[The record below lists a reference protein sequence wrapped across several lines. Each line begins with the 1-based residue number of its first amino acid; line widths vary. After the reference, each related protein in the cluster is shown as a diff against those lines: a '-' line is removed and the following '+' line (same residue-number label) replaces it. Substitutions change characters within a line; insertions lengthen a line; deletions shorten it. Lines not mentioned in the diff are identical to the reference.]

1 MVSVS
6 PSRGARVDE
15 EGRQGQ
21 DLRSRP
27 PSENSTVGTKPAQGG
42 TIATR
47 FLLFYM
53 WLDLIRPSFVW
64 HFPKLLSTALF
75 VTWLV
80 QPDKRIPRQNLLML
94 LFLGVM
100 IIDIPIAKNSFAAVW
115 TSYGMAVSILGLCL
129 PLVQFIN
136 SIARFQ
142 VFMHSLMGIFV
153 VIGAW
158 ASVHSGYGPA
168 AADGGQ
174 DENYVTA
181 CMAMGLPLLLYSSL
195 SAGTKLKKFL
205 YLAPVPIFLLAV
217 VVAENPSRG
226 GFLGFIGAIGY
237 MVYYSKR
244 RIAALISVGVL
255 AAVVG
260 LLAGVTYLQEMG
272 TITDTETGTADH
284 RKDLWRI
291 ATYMFMSYPLTGIG
305 PNNYRWRIQEFE
317 TDEIIEKYGHSLGGT
332 AFTHSLYFELL
343 AELGSAGVIL
353 FTLIAVR
360 NFRDLAE
367 IKRRVRQI
375 MDREPSAVSI
385 GEPITPHLPSGGTLK
400 LLHCYAHGLNA
411 SFIAFLVCSA
421 FISTLYYSYFWLF
434 SALIASFKLIVD
446 RVLPQPAE
454 GPDVGRSTRP

>member
-1 MVSVS
+1 MALVPSNESPRVSQESQVGRHMA
-6 PSRGARVDE
+6 SRLPDDMSADA
-15 EGRQGQ
+15 
-21 DLRSRP
+21 P
-27 PSENSTVGTKPAQGG
+27 KPAEGG
-42 TIATR
+42 AIVTGFI
-47 FLLFYM
+47 LFYM

-75 VTWLV
+75 VSWLV

-100 IIDIPIAKNSFAAVW
+100 IIDIPMAENSFAVVW
-115 TSYGMAVSILGLCL
+115 TSYGMAVLILGLCL

-136 SIARFQ
+136 SITRFQ
-142 VFMHSLMGIFV
+142 VVMYSLMGIFV

-158 ASVHSGYGPA
+158 ASIHQGYGPA
-168 AADGGQ
+168 AAAGGQ

-181 CMAMGLPLLLYSSL
+181 CMAMAFPLLVYSSV
-195 SAGTKLKKFL
+195 SAGTKLKKIL
-205 YLAPVPIFLLAV
+205 YLAPIPILLLAV

-226 GFLGFIGAIGY
+226 GALGFISVIGY
-237 MVYYSKR
+237 MVYYSKKR
-244 RIAALISVGVL
+244 VMALISVGVL
-255 AAVVG
+255 AAIVG
-260 LLAGVTYLQEMG
+260 LLAGATFWDEIG
-272 TITDTETGTADH
+272 TTADTDTGTADH

-305 PNNYRWRIQEFE
+305 PNNFRWRIQEFE
-317 TDEIIEKYGHSLGGT
+317 TNEIIEKYGHSLGGT

-353 FTLIAVR
+353 FALIVVR

-367 IKRRVRQI
+367 IKRRIRQI
-375 MDREPSAVSI
+375 MDRMSSAVSI

-400 LLHCYAHGLNA
+400 LLHCYAHGLTA

-434 SALIASFKLIVD
+434 SALIASFKLIFENMV
-446 RVLPQPAE
+446 PAMTE
-454 GPDVGRSTRP
+454 ERRRF

>member
-1 MVSVS
+1 MDKPMAPRHSNDKSVDNPKS
-6 PSRGARVDE
+6 A
-15 EGRQGQ
+15 EGGE
-21 DLRSRP
+21 LA
-27 PSENSTVGTKPAQGG
+27 TK
-42 TIATR
+42 

-75 VTWLV
+75 VNWLL

-94 LFLGVM
+94 LLLGVM
-100 IIDIPIAKNSFAAVW
+100 VIDIPIAQNAFAAVW
-115 TSYGMAVSILGLCL
+115 TTYGMAVLFLGLCL

-142 VFMHSLMGIFV
+142 VILHSLMGIFV

-158 ASVHSGYGPA
+158 ASVHRGYGPA

-181 CMAMGLPLLLYSSL
+181 CMAMGLPLLLYSYL
-195 SAGTKLKKFL
+195 SAETKLKKVL
-205 YLAPVPIFLLAV
+205 YLAPIPILLLAV

-226 GFLGFIGAIGY
+226 GFLGFTGAIGY

-255 AAVVG
+255 AVVLG
-260 LLAGVTYLQEMG
+260 LMAGASYWQEME
-272 TITDTETGTADH
+272 TMTDTEAGTADH

-305 PNNYRWRIQEFE
+305 PNNYRWRIEEFE
-317 TDEIIEKYGHSLGGT
+317 TNEIIEKYGHSLGGT

-343 AELGSAGVIL
+343 AELGGAGVIL
-353 FTLIAVR
+353 FGLIVLQ
-360 NFRDLAE
+360 NFRDLSQ
-367 IKRRVRQI
+367 IKSRVRQI
-375 MDREPSAVSI
+375 MNRKPAVVSI
-385 GEPITPHLPSGGTLK
+385 GVPLRLPPLSAGMLK
-400 LLHCYAHGLNA
+400 LLQCYADGLTA

-421 FISTLYYSYFWLF
+421 FISTLYYSYFWIY

-446 RVLPQPAE
+446 KMAPAE
-454 GPDVGRSTRP
+454 TEQRRRF

>member
-1 MVSVS
+1 MAPV
-6 PSRGARVDE
+6 PSNKFPSGPREKGVESYLA
-15 EGRQGQ
+15 
-21 DLRSRP
+21 SRLP
-27 PSENSTVGTKPAQGG
+27 YEKSADAPKPAKGG

-47 FLLFYM
+47 LLLFYM

-100 IIDIPIAKNSFAAVW
+100 IIDIPIAKNSYAVVW
-115 TSYGMAVSILGLCL
+115 TSYGMAVLFLGLCL

-142 VFMHSLMGIFV
+142 IIMHSLMGIFV

-158 ASVHSGYGPA
+158 ASVHQGYGPA
-168 AADGGQ
+168 AASGGQ

-181 CMAMGLPLLLYSSL
+181 CMAMGFPLLLYSSI
-195 SAGTKLKKFL
+195 SARTKLRKIL
-205 YLAPVPIFLLAV
+205 YLAPIPILLLAV

-226 GFLGFIGAIGY
+226 GVLGFIGVIGY
-237 MVYYSKR
+237 MVYHSKKR
-244 RIAALISVGVL
+244 VMALVSVGVL
-255 AAVVG
+255 AAIVG
-260 LLAGVTYLQEMG
+260 LLAGATFWNEIG
-272 TITDTETGTADH
+272 TTTDTDTGTADH

-353 FTLIAVR
+353 FALIAVR

-385 GEPITPHLPSGGTLK
+385 GEPIASHLPSAGTLK
-400 LLHCYAHGLNA
+400 LLQCYAQGLTA

-434 SALIASFKLIVD
+434 SALIASFKLIFESMI
-446 RVLPQPAE
+446 PAMTE
-454 GPDVGRSTRP
+454 ERRRF

>member
-1 MVSVS
+1 MA
-6 PSRGARVDE
+6 SRLPCEKSADA
-15 EGRQGQ
+15 
-21 DLRSRP
+21 P
-27 PSENSTVGTKPAQGG
+27 KPAEGG
-42 TIATR
+42 KITTL

-75 VTWLV
+75 VTWLA

-100 IIDIPIAKNSFAAVW
+100 IIDIPIAENSFAVVW
-115 TSYGMAVSILGLCL
+115 TSYAMAVLFLGLCL

-142 VFMHSLMGIFV
+142 VIMHSLMGIFV

-158 ASVHSGYGPA
+158 ASVHHGYGPA

-181 CMAMGLPLLLYSSL
+181 CMAMGFPLLLYASV
-195 SAGTKLKKFL
+195 SAETKLKKIL
-205 YLAPVPIFLLAV
+205 YLAPIPILLLAV

-226 GFLGFIGAIGY
+226 GVLGFIGVIGY
-237 MVYYSKR
+237 MVYYSKKR
-244 RIAALISVGVL
+244 VMALISVGVL
-255 AAVVG
+255 AAIVG
-260 LLAGVTYLQEMG
+260 LLAGATFWDEIG
-272 TITDTETGTADH
+272 TTADTDTGTADH

-317 TDEIIEKYGHSLGGT
+317 TNEIIEKYGHSLGGT

-343 AELGSAGVIL
+343 AELGTAGVIL
-353 FTLIAVR
+353 FALIVVR

-375 MDREPSAVSI
+375 MDREPSLVSI
-385 GEPITPHLPSGGTLK
+385 GEPIAPHLPSAGTLK
-400 LLHCYAHGLNA
+400 LLHCYVHGLTA

-434 SALIASFKLIVD
+434 SALIASFKLIFEAMV
-446 RVLPQPAE
+446 PAMTE
-454 GPDVGRSTRP
+454 ERRRL

>member
-1 MVSVS
+1 MAPVSS
-6 PSRGARVDE
+6 NESSRVP
-15 EGRQGQ
+15 QGT
-21 DLRSRP
+21 RTGKPMASRL
-27 PSENSTVGTKPAQGG
+27 SNDKSADNSKPAEAGG
-42 TIATR
+42 LATR

-75 VTWLV
+75 VNWLL

-100 IIDIPIAKNSFAAVW
+100 AIDIPIAKNSFAAVW
-115 TSYGMAVSILGLCL
+115 TTYGMAVLFLGLCL

-136 SIARFQ
+136 SITRFQ
-142 VFMHSLMGIFV
+142 LVLHSLMGIFL

-158 ASVHSGYGPA
+158 ASVHRGYGPA

-181 CMAMGLPLLLYSSL
+181 CMAMGLPLLLYSYL
-195 SAGTKLKKFL
+195 SAGTKLKKIL
-205 YLAPVPIFLLAV
+205 YLAPIPILLLAV

-226 GFLGFIGAIGY
+226 GFLGFMAAIGY
-237 MVYYSKR
+237 MVFYSKR
-244 RIAALISVGVL
+244 RIAAFVGVGVL
-255 AAVVG
+255 AVVVG
-260 LLAGVTYLQEMG
+260 LMAGATYWQEMG
-272 TITDTETGTADH
+272 TITDTEAGTADH

-317 TDEIIEKYGHSLGGT
+317 TDEIILKYGHSLGGT

-343 AELGSAGVIL
+343 AELGGAGVIL
-353 FTLIAVR
+353 FGLIVFR
-360 NFRDLAE
+360 NFRDLSQ
-367 IKRRVRQI
+367 IKSRVRQI
-375 MDREPSAVSI
+375 MNRDPAAVSI
-385 GEPITPHLPSGGTLK
+385 GEPLGPPPLSAGMLK
-400 LLHCYAHGLNA
+400 LLQCYADGLSA

-421 FISTLYYSYFWLF
+421 FISTLYYSYFWIY
-434 SALIASFKLIVD
+434 SALIASFKLIFD
-446 RVLPQPAE
+446 RMVPAATE
-454 GPDVGRSTRP
+454 QRRRF

>member
-1 MVSVS
+1 MEPVFSNEASRVRQESLVGKPMVSRLS
-6 PSRGARVDE
+6 NDKSADNP
-15 EGRQGQ
+15 
-21 DLRSRP
+21 
-27 PSENSTVGTKPAQGG
+27 KPAEGG
-42 TIATR
+42 ALATK

-80 QPDKRIPRQNLLML
+80 QPDKRMPRQNLLML
-94 LFLGVM
+94 LLLGVM
-100 IIDIPIAKNSFAAVW
+100 AIDIPIAENSFAVVW
-115 TSYGMAVSILGLCL
+115 TTYGMVVLILGLCL

-142 VFMHSLMGIFV
+142 VILHSLMGIFI

-181 CMAMGLPLLLYSSL
+181 CMAMGLPLLLYSSF
-195 SAGTKLKKFL
+195 SAETKFKKVL
-205 YLAPVPIFLLAV
+205 YLAPIPILLLAV

-226 GFLGFIGAIGY
+226 GFLGFMAAIGY

-244 RIAALISVGVL
+244 RIAALVSVGVL
-255 AAVVG
+255 AAIVG
-260 LLAGVTYLQEMG
+260 LMAGASYWQEMG
-272 TITDTETGTADH
+272 TITTDTEKGTADH
-284 RKDLWRI
+284 RMDLWRI
-291 ATYMFMSYPLTGIG
+291 ATYMFKSYPITGIG

-317 TDEIIEKYGHSLGGT
+317 TDEIILKYGHSLGGT

-353 FTLIAVR
+353 FALIVIR
-360 NFRDLAE
+360 NFSDLAE
-367 IKRRVRQI
+367 IRRRVRQI
-375 MDREPSAVSI
+375 MKRESSSLGI
-385 GEPITPHLPSGGTLK
+385 GEPITPHLPSAGTLTIFQ
-400 LLHCYAHGLNA
+400 CYAHGLTA

-421 FISTLYYSYFWLF
+421 FISTLYYSYFWLY
-434 SALIASFKLIVD
+434 SALIASFKLIFD
-446 RVLPQPAE
+446 RMVPAMT
-454 GPDVGRSTRP
+454 DGRRRF

>member
-1 MVSVS
+1 MA
-6 PSRGARVDE
+6 SRLPDDKSSDA
-15 EGRQGQ
+15 
-21 DLRSRP
+21 P
-27 PSENSTVGTKPAQGG
+27 KPAEGG
-42 TIATR
+42 TIATW
-47 FLLFYM
+47 FLIFYM

-100 IIDIPIAKNSFAAVW
+100 IIDIPIAENSFATVW
-115 TSYGMAVSILGLCL
+115 TSYGMAVLLLGLCL

-142 VFMHSLMGIFV
+142 VIMHSLMGIFV

-181 CMAMGLPLLLYSSL
+181 CMAMGLPLLLYSSF
-195 SAGTKLKKFL
+195 SAGTKLKKIL
-205 YLAPVPIFLLAV
+205 YLAPVPILLLAV

-244 RIAALISVGVL
+244 RIASLISVGVL
-255 AAVVG
+255 AVVVG
-260 LLAGVTYLQEMG
+260 LMASATYWQEMG
-272 TITDTETGTADH
+272 TITTDTEKGTADH

-353 FTLIAVR
+353 FALIAVR

-367 IKRRVRQI
+367 IKRRVRQL
-375 MDREPSAVSI
+375 MNREPSAVSI
-385 GEPITPHLPSGGTLK
+385 GESITPHLPSGGTLK
-400 LLHCYAHGLNA
+400 LLHCYAHGLTA
-411 SFIAFLVCSA
+411 SLIAFLVCSA

-434 SALIASFKLIVD
+434 SALIASFKLIFERMV
-446 RVLPQPAE
+446 PAMTE
-454 GPDVGRSTRP
+454 ERRRFRDPIQLQGERNLNSR

>member
-1 MVSVS
+1 MA
-6 PSRGARVDE
+6 SRLPDDKSADA
-15 EGRQGQ
+15 
-21 DLRSRP
+21 P
-27 PSENSTVGTKPAQGG
+27 KPAEGG
-42 TIATR
+42 AIATR

-53 WLDLIRPSFVW
+53 WFDLVRPSFVW

-100 IIDIPIAKNSFAAVW
+100 LIDIPIAENSYAVVW
-115 TSYGMAVSILGLCL
+115 TTYGMAVSILGLCL

-142 VFMHSLMGIFV
+142 VIMHSLMGIFV

-168 AADGGQ
+168 AGDGGQ

-195 SAGTKLKKFL
+195 SAGTRLKKIL
-205 YLAPVPIFLLAV
+205 YLAPVPILLLAV

-255 AAVVG
+255 SAVVG
-260 LLAGVTYLQEMG
+260 LMAGATYLQEMG
-272 TITDTETGTADH
+272 TITETETGTADH

-291 ATYMFMSYPLTGIG
+291 ATYMFMSYPLTGVG

-317 TDEIIEKYGHSLGGT
+317 TAEIIEKYRHSLGGT

-353 FTLIAVR
+353 FALIVVR

-375 MDREPSAVSI
+375 MDREPSVVSI
-385 GEPITPHLPSGGTLK
+385 GESITPHLPSGGTLK
-400 LLHCYAHGLNA
+400 LLHCYAHGLTA
-411 SFIAFLVCSA
+411 SLIAFLVCSA
-421 FISTLYYSYFWLF
+421 FISTLYYTYFWLL
-434 SALIASFKLIVD
+434 SALIASLKLIFERMV
-446 RVLPQPAE
+446 PATTE
-454 GPDVGRSTRP
+454 ERRRF